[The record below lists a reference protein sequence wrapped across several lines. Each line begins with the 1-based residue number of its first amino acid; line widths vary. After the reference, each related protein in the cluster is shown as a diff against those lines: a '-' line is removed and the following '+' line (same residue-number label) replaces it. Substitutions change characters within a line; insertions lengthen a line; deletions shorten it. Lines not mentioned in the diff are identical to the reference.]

1 MAGSEAKDRG
11 FGSVVIMTAGILWG
25 TMGIFVKR
33 LTLAGFTP
41 AEVSAMR
48 YIFSAFIILAAVF
61 LLDRKS
67 LTIEKKDIWKFATVG
82 LIGFLATS
90 TFLYLGVSLSS
101 IAVADVLMYTAPI
114 WVQIASVIL
123 FNEKLNAVKILCIT
137 LTFSGC
143 VLVSGIR
150 SSSDLNT
157 NVLGILF
164 GLLSGI
170 CYASYSIAG
179 KFILRKYSGTTL
191 TAYATIFA
199 GLGAPFTVNVKS
211 IANKIAADYV
221 SLLYVLVIA
230 VFCTVVPYFLY
241 SVGLKNTNAS
251 KAAVLSCIEPVTAS
265 LVSVIIAKEVLS
277 PFQVTGI
284 ACVLSAIILLKLG
297 FKKKGNNYVQNSCNR
312 CS

>member
-1 MAGSEAKDRG
+1 MADSEVKYKNL
-11 FGSVVIMTAGILWG
+11 GSVVIMTAGILWG
-25 TMGIFVKR
+25 AMGIFVKR

-41 AEVSAMR
+41 VEVSAMR

-67 LTIEKKDIWKFATVG
+67 LIIEKKDIWKFASVG
-82 LIGFLATS
+82 LIGLFAES
-90 TFLYLGVSLSS
+90 TFLYLSISLSS
-101 IAVADVLMYTAPI
+101 IAVADVLTYTAPI

-143 VLVSGIR
+143 VLVNGIR
-150 SSSDLNT
+150 SLSDFNA
-157 NVLGILF
+157 NILGILF

-170 CYASYSIAG
+170 CYASYSIVS

-199 GLGAPFTVNVKS
+199 GLGAPFTVNVKR

-230 VFCTVVPYFLY
+230 VFCTVVPCFLY
-241 SVGLKNTNAS
+241 SVGLKSTNAS
-251 KAAVLSCIEPVTAS
+251 KAAVLSCTSPVTAA
-265 LVSVIIAKEVLS
+265 LVGVIIAKETLS
-277 PFQVTGI
+277 PFQMTGI
-284 ACVLSAIILLKLG
+284 ACVLSSIIFLNSK

>member
-1 MAGSEAKDRG
+1 MAVGEANNKN

-25 TMGIFVKR
+25 AMGIFVKR
-33 LTLAGFTP
+33 LTIAGFTP

-48 YIFSAFIILAAVF
+48 YIFSAFIILTAVF

-67 LTIEKKDIWKFATVG
+67 LIIEKKDIWKFASVG
-82 LIGFLATS
+82 LIGLFATS
-90 TFLYLGVSLSS
+90 TFLYLGISLSS

-143 VLVSGIR
+143 VLVSDIR
-150 SSSDLNT
+150 SLSDFNA
-157 NVLGILF
+157 NILGILF

-199 GLGAPFTVNVKS
+199 GLGAPFTINVKGV
-211 IANKIAADYV
+211 ANKIAADYV

-230 VFCTVVPYFLY
+230 VFCTVGPYFLY
-241 SVGLKNTNAS
+241 SVGLKSTNAS
-251 KAAVLSCIEPVTAS
+251 KAAVLSCIEPVTAA
-265 LVSVIIAKEVLS
+265 LIGVIIAKEILS
-277 PFQVTGI
+277 LFQMTGI
-284 ACVLSAIILLKLG
+284 ACVLSSIILLNSK